1 MASTSSTS
9 TSSNGLIRPTM
20 DRSNSHTGTS
30 GIIGSPHTTNANRRV
45 STAVNNSDE
54 DRGLT
59 MREKDRSD
67 QHGSM
72 GKAGGVSS
80 GVTKPKRRL
89 SSLPT
94 QPHPFFPGPNNR
106 AMSTNSHNSPP
117 ASPKVSHPHST
128 YQAMQ
133 NHKHEQVHSTLHHQ
147 TSYNRSNPPRLDEK
161 VGMVGYATQMA
172 AASRDKEGP
181 PTLFGIELKWISLIT
196 LALQNAFLT
205 IIMHYSRISTAP
217 GKTYS
222 AATAVLLNEL
232 LKGSI
237 SVIIA
242 LKRIDTNML
251 NSAPPPVYSEKSSS
265 RNSDRR
271 SPPSAFSMFQTSRLT
286 ALRKAVLSP
295 DCYKLSV
302 PAILYVIQN
311 NLQYVAASNL
321 DVATFQ
327 VTYQM
332 KILTTAFFSVLML
345 GKRLSKLKWASL
357 VMLAIGV
364 GIVQMQSTSAPSH
377 SATPI
382 ASPIATAT
390 AHHGEHQLRSEI
402 PTTPNPVDSIM
413 SSERVM
419 HPFKGFIA
427 VTLACLTSGLA
438 GVYFE
443 FILKSSSGN
452 APPPDLWVRNTQLSL
467 FSLVPAIV
475 PIIVAPS
482 GPDGMGYIGRVMS
495 AFSNFNGWAIGTV
508 LTQTFGGL
516 ITALV
521 IRYSDNIMKGF
532 ATSLSIVISF
542 LASVALFSYPITLAF
557 VTGSTIVLAA
567 TYMYNSP
574 GTPQQ
579 QSSRTT
585 VAVAPGSPITTS
597 APILGEPERPSRT
610 SSVINLLGLSSNA
623 NSRKPSS
630 TDLRSQASQSQL
642 GFTSTS
648 GSGYSVSAPGTPY
661 LGGGYGTTSS
671 NSTSGRA
678 SPNINQYSSNSHH
691 AQVPISG
698 GGPGT
703 GFGGLREKPKL
714 SLDVNG
720 K

>member
-1 MASTSSTS
+1 MAPSYPSPV
-9 TSSNGLIRPTM
+9 NGARRPTM
-20 DRSNSHTGTS
+20 DRSNSHTGAS
-30 GIIGSPHTTNANRRV
+30 SPILASAHTTNANRRV
-45 STAVNNSDE
+45 SAAVNNED

-59 MREKDRSD
+59 MREKERAE
-67 QHGSM
+67 QQGSM

-80 GVTKPKRRL
+80 GVTRPKRRL

-94 QPHPFFPGPNNR
+94 QPHPFFSVNR
-106 AMSTNSHNSPP
+106 AMSTNSMNSPP
-117 ASPKVSHPHST
+117 SSPKITHPHST

-133 NHKHEQVHSTLHHQ
+133 NHKHEHNDHQ
-147 TSYNRSNPPRLDEK
+147 HQSPAYSRANPPRLDGK
-161 VGMVGYATQMA
+161 IGMVGYATQMA

-181 PTLFGIELKWISLIT
+181 PMLWGIELKWISLIT

-237 SVIIA
+237 SIIIA
-242 LKRIDTNML
+242 LKRIDTNM
-251 NSAPPPVYSEKSSS
+251 SKSPIQPPAVYSEKS
-265 RNSDRR
+265 NAKDSDRR
-271 SPPSAFSMFQTSRLT
+271 FPSSSSSAFSLIHPTRLT
-286 ALRKAVLSP
+286 ALSKAVFSP

-345 GKRLSKLKWASL
+345 RKRLSKSKWASL

-364 GIVQMQSTSAPSH
+364 GIVQMQSTSAPATSH
-377 SATPI
+377 SPPSTTSKI
-382 ASPIATAT
+382 N
-390 AHHGEHQLRSEI
+390 HGEHQLRSEI
-402 PTTPNPVDSIM
+402 PGALHEET
-413 SSERVM
+413 RVM
-419 HPFKGFIA
+419 HPLKGFLA
-427 VTLACLTSGLA
+427 VTLACMTSGLA

-467 FSLVPAIV
+467 FSLVPALV
-475 PIIVAPS
+475 PIIVAPA
-482 GPDGMGYIGRVMS
+482 GPEGMGYVGRVMS

-557 VTGSTIVLAA
+557 VTGSSIVLAA
-567 TYMYNSP
+567 TYIYNSP
-574 GTPQQ
+574 
-579 QSSRTT
+579 SSSPPTTRTT
-585 VAVAPGSPITTS
+585 VAVAPGSPISTN
-597 APILGEPERPSRT
+597 APILGEPEKPSRT
-610 SSVINLLGLSSNA
+610 SSVINLLGLSNSLA
-623 NSRKPSS
+623 GSRKTSS
-630 TDLRSQASQSQL
+630 TDLKS
-642 GFTSTS
+642 GFSFTPTA
-648 GSGYSVSAPGTPY
+648 GYSASAPGTPY
-661 LGGGYGTTSS
+661 LG
-671 NSTSGRA
+671 NSGRA
-678 SPNINQYSSNSHH
+678 SPNLSVNTNIHSGSNQYLAGP
-691 AQVPISG
+691 AQIV

-703 GFGGLREKPKL
+703 GFGREK
-714 SLDVNG
+714 S
-720 K
+720 

>member
-1 MASTSSTS
+1 
-9 TSSNGLIRPTM
+9 M
-20 DRSNSHTGTS
+20 DRSNSHTGS
-30 GIIGSPHTTNANRRV
+30 PVIGSPHTTNANRRV
-45 STAVNNSDE
+45 SSAINNDE

-59 MREKDRSD
+59 MREKDRSEP
-67 QHGSM
+67 QGSM

-94 QPHPFFPGPNNR
+94 LPHPFFSGNNR
-106 AMSTNSHNSPP
+106 AMSTNSMNSPP
-117 ASPKVSHPHST
+117 SSPKVTHPHST

-133 NHKHEQVHSTLHHQ
+133 NHKHEQPTYS
-147 TSYNRSNPPRLDEK
+147 RSNPPRLDEK
-161 VGMVGYATQMA
+161 VGMVSYATQMA
-172 AASRDKEGP
+172 AASREKEGP
-181 PTLFGIELKWISLIT
+181 PMLWGIELKWISLIT

-205 IIMHYSRISTAP
+205 IIMHYSRISTTP

-242 LKRIDTNML
+242 LKRIDTNMI
-251 NSAPPPVYSEKSSS
+251 NSAPPPVYSEKS
-265 RNSDRR
+265 NSKDSTRR
-271 SPPSAFSMFQTSRLT
+271 PSPSTLSLFHPSRLIT
-286 ALRKAVLSP
+286 LRKAVFSP

-345 GKRLSKLKWASL
+345 RKRLTRLKWASL
-357 VMLAIGV
+357 LMLAIGV
-364 GIVQMQSTSAPSH
+364 GIVQIQSTSAPAPSH
-377 SATPI
+377 TSHIDIGKP
-382 ASPIATAT
+382 
-390 AHHGEHQLRSEI
+390 HHGDHQLRSEI
-402 PTTPNPVDSIM
+402 PHEHVIQDQRI
-413 SSERVM
+413 M
-419 HPFKGFIA
+419 HPFRGFMA
-427 VTLACLTSGLA
+427 VTLACMTSGLA

-443 FILKSSSGN
+443 FILKSSSGS
-452 APPPDLWVRNTQLSL
+452 APPPDLWIRNTQLSL

-475 PIIVAPS
+475 PIIVAPA
-482 GPDGMGYIGRVMS
+482 GPEGMGYVGRVMS

-508 LTQTFGGL
+508 LTQTLGGL

-557 VTGSTIVLAA
+557 VTGSSIVLAA
-567 TYMYNSP
+567 TYIYNSP
-574 GTPQQ
+574 GTAQE
-579 QSSRTT
+579 QSSRTK

-610 SSVINLLGLSSNA
+610 SSVINLLGLGGSNA

-630 TDLRSQASQSQL
+630 TDLRGQAL
-642 GFTSTS
+642 NFTSSSLS
-648 GSGYSVSAPGTPY
+648 GSGYSASAPGTPY
-661 LGGGYGTTSS
+661 LGGIGTGTGYGGFNSS
-671 NSTSGRA
+671 ASNSGRA
-678 SPNINQYSSNSHH
+678 SPNSYLGNPAQISSSG
-691 AQVPISG
+691 G

-703 GFGGLREKPKL
+703 GFGNKPKL
-714 SLDVNG
+714 NIDTDG